1 MLSYRTW
8 IEPALLFGALLAAAL
23 LAPLVPEWTVAIQTF
38 LGVTAAAGLLWSAAR
53 DRVEL
58 SQLGLRW
65 DNLLGS
71 SVAFFVPTAILI
83 ASFPW
88 RGERITLTAGELSSY
103 FLWALFQQF
112 LVVAGF
118 WRHFRGTLEAR
129 APMPREIMV
138 AASTASVFAAAHA
151 PNVALAGLVLLAET
165 LWLVL
170 LARFRNLASLALA
183 HAAAALAVAHTLVP
197 DWLPSMT
204 VGLRYWRS

>member
-1 MLSYRTW
+1 MPKW
-8 IEPALLFGALLAAAL
+8 CEPAILFGALVAASWI
-23 LAPLVPEWTVAIQTF
+23 APLVPEWTLEIQTI
-38 LGVTAAAGLLWSAAR
+38 LGIAAVAGLLWSAAR

-129 APMPREIMV
+129 NPTPRVVMA
-138 AASTASVFAAAHA
+138 AASTASIFAAAHA
-151 PNVALAGLVLLAET
+151 PNLPLAGLVFLAEA

-170 LARFRNLASLALA
+170 FARFRNLASLALA
-183 HAAAALAVAHTLVP
+183 HAAAALAAAHTLVP

-204 VGLRYWRS
+204 VGIRYWRS